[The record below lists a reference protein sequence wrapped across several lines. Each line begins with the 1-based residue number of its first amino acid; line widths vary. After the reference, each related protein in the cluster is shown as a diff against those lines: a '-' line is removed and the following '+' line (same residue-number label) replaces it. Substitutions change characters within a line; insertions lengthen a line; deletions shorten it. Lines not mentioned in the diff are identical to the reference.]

1 VIKPRQRLGSGVPVI
16 IIWSSTEGIT
26 SLARE
31 IVTIARNSCTCGYQ
45 SQKVRFGS
53 LADIRADMR
62 HVRFIPISGHAHR
75 RHQCLLSANSGPNQ
89 CYRFGAKNV
98 HLDNGRKGTDSNN
111 WVLSHSV
118 IDPAMNQLADSSNG
132 PEPVI
137 EPSSGGAAA
146 VDLTTRALN
155 QRIRQQ
161 EILAEL
167 GVLAL
172 QGKVFLDLLDQTA
185 RLTAEGM
192 EAEFCKVLEYIPA
205 ENRFLVRAGVGW
217 QEGIV
222 GVATVGADLESP
234 SGFALRTGK
243 PVISNHLENEQRFRT
258 PELLLEHGIR
268 RAMNVILQ
276 GDGSPYGVLE
286 VDSQSEG
293 EFGEH
298 DIAFLQGAANILGM
312 AIERQRYERHL
323 KAALDRHQVLL
334 KEISHRVKNSLQ
346 IVSSMLHLQA
356 STVDDDGL
364 AAQLAEASSRVSAV
378 GRAYERLAYD
388 ADVENI
394 DLGSYLRAV
403 CADAISAS
411 SNCKLHFD
419 SEDGI
424 WLYAD
429 RAISLA
435 LIVNELVTNAIK
447 YAFSNRHEGH
457 VFVRLV
463 RHDANTALV
472 SVRDDGIGLP
482 PDFDLGMGKGLG
494 MRIVTA
500 LAKQL
505 GADIARN
512 PQVDGNEFVVLVP
525 CEPICES

>member
-1 VIKPRQRLGSGVPVI
+1 M
-16 IIWSSTEGIT
+16 
-26 SLARE
+26 
-31 IVTIARNSCTCGYQ
+31 
-45 SQKVRFGS
+45 SQVRD
-53 LADIRADMR
+53 LTD
-62 HVRFIPISGHAHR
+62 
-75 RHQCLLSANSGPNQ
+75 
-89 CYRFGAKNV
+89 
-98 HLDNGRKGTDSNN
+98 HL
-111 WVLSHSV
+111 
-118 IDPAMNQLADSSNG
+118 
-132 PEPVI
+132 EPVI
-137 EPSSGGAAA
+137 EPTNGGAAT
-146 VDLTTRALN
+146 VDLTTRALHL
-155 QRIRQQ
+155 RIRQQ

-167 GVLAL
+167 GVQAL
-172 QGKVFLDLLDQTA
+172 QGKPFLDLLDQTA

-217 QEGIV
+217 QEDIV
-222 GVATVGADLESP
+222 GVATIGADLESP

-276 GDGSPYGVLE
+276 GEGSPYGVLE
-286 VDSQSEG
+286 VDSRSEG

-356 STVDDDGL
+356 STADDEGIT
-364 AAQLAEASSRVSAV
+364 AQLADASSRVSAV

-388 ADVENI
+388 GDVENI
-394 DLGSYLRAV
+394 DLRKYLQAV
-403 CADAISAS
+403 CADAMNAS
-411 SNCKLHFD
+411 CNCKLHFD
-419 SEDGI
+419 GADGI

-435 LIVNELVTNAIK
+435 LIVNELVTNAVK
-447 YAFSNRHEGH
+447 HAFPNDHEGH
-457 VFVRLV
+457 IFVRLV
-463 RHDANTALV
+463 RQDANTALV

-482 PDFDLGMGKGLG
+482 PDFDLSMSKGLG
-494 MRIVTA
+494 MRIVA
-500 LAKQL
+500 VLAKQL
-505 GADIARN
+505 GADISR
-512 PQVDGNEFVVLVP
+512 PSQVEGNEFVVSVP
-525 CEPICES
+525 CE

>member
-1 VIKPRQRLGSGVPVI
+1 M
-16 IIWSSTEGIT
+16 
-26 SLARE
+26 
-31 IVTIARNSCTCGYQ
+31 
-45 SQKVRFGS
+45 SQVRD
-53 LADIRADMR
+53 LTD
-62 HVRFIPISGHAHR
+62 
-75 RHQCLLSANSGPNQ
+75 
-89 CYRFGAKNV
+89 
-98 HLDNGRKGTDSNN
+98 HL
-111 WVLSHSV
+111 
-118 IDPAMNQLADSSNG
+118 
-132 PEPVI
+132 EPVI
-137 EPSSGGAAA
+137 EPTNGGAAT
-146 VDLTTRALN
+146 VDLTTRALHL
-155 QRIRQQ
+155 RIRQQ

-167 GVLAL
+167 GVQAL
-172 QGKVFLDLLDQTA
+172 QGKPFHDLLDQTA

-222 GVATVGADLESP
+222 GVATIGADLESP

-276 GDGSPYGVLE
+276 GEGSPYGVLE
-286 VDSQSEG
+286 VDSRSEG

-356 STVDDDGL
+356 STADDEGIT
-364 AAQLAEASSRVSAV
+364 AQLADASSRVSAV

-388 ADVENI
+388 GDVENI
-394 DLGSYLRAV
+394 DLRTYLQAV
-403 CADAISAS
+403 CADAMNAS
-411 SNCKLHFD
+411 CNCKLHFD
-419 SEDGI
+419 GADGI

-435 LIVNELVTNAIK
+435 LIVNELVTNAVK
-447 YAFSNRHEGH
+447 HAFPNGHEGH
-457 VFVRLV
+457 IFVRLV
-463 RHDANTALV
+463 RQDANTALV

-482 PDFDLGMGKGLG
+482 PDFDLSMSKGLG
-494 MRIVTA
+494 MRIVAA

-505 GADIARN
+505 GADISR
-512 PQVDGNEFVVLVP
+512 PSQVEGNEFVVSVP
-525 CEPICES
+525 CE